1 MPIADC
7 RLPIPNPL
15 GTRWKDKPNPIGNW
29 QSAIGNE
36 LSPNFSTLLSRFRIM
51 FESGILKSRKRNF
64 DRVDPIKVSWPAT
77 TFLLKKRQQN
87 G

>member
-1 MPIADC
+1 MQPIFWA
-7 RLPIPNPL
+7 L
-15 GTRWKDKPNPIGNW
+15 
-29 QSAIGNE
+29 
-36 LSPNFSTLLSRFRIM
+36 

-64 DRVDPIKVSWPAT
+64 DRVDLINVSWPAT